1 MIKVMIVDDHPV
13 VRDGLEAMLESVRG
27 FSACASFGDGESA
40 VAAIAKIKPDLVV
53 LDIRLPGMDGFATLE
68 KMRRR
73 VPGVKALLLA
83 GMPLG
88 EELERARKMGAS
100 GYLPKNVV
108 HTRLLAAM
116 QAAVDGGPFQE
127 EELPKVPNML
137 TAREMTVLKYLAM
150 GKTRDEIGIILGVSA
165 ETVKTHS
172 KSIQVKL
179 DAPNTA
185 GAVSRA
191 YELGILRP

>member
-27 FSACASFGDGESA
+27 FSVCASFGDGESA
-40 VAAIAKIKPDLVV
+40 VSAVAKVKPDLVV

-88 EELERARKMGAS
+88 EELERARKMG
-100 GYLPKNVV
+100 
-108 HTRLLAAM
+108 
-116 QAAVDGGPFQE
+116 
-127 EELPKVPNML
+127 
-137 TAREMTVLKYLAM
+137 
-150 GKTRDEIGIILGVSA
+150 
-165 ETVKTHS
+165 
-172 KSIQVKL
+172 
-179 DAPNTA
+179 
-185 GAVSRA
+185 
-191 YELGILRP
+191 LR

>member
-13 VRDGLEAMLESVRG
+13 VRDGLEAMLESARG
-27 FSACASFGDGESA
+27 FSVSGSFGDGESA
-40 VAAIAKIKPDLVV
+40 VAAVAKARPDVVV
-53 LDIRLPGMDGFATLE
+53 LDIRLPGIDGFATLE
-68 KMRRR
+68 KMRRF
-73 VPGVKALLLA
+73 VPGQSALFLA
-83 GMPLG
+83 GMPLR
-88 EELERARKMGAS
+88 EELDRARKMGAS

-108 HTRLLAAM
+108 HTRLLAAVR
-116 QAAVDGGPFQE
+116 AAAEGGPFQE
-127 EELPKVPNML
+127 ETLPEVPSML
-137 TAREMTVLKYLAM
+137 TAREMTVLKYLAL
-150 GKTRDEIGIILGVSA
+150 GKTRDEVGMILGVGA
-165 ETVKTHS
+165 ETVKSHA

>member
-13 VRDGLEAMLESVRG
+13 VRDGLEAMLESVKG
-27 FSACASFGDGESA
+27 FSVCASFGDGESA
-40 VAAIAKIKPDLVV
+40 ASAIAKIQPDLVI
-53 LDIRLPGMDGFATLE
+53 LDIRLPGMDGFATLK
-68 KMRRR
+68 KMRRYI
-73 VPGVKALLLA
+73 PDVKALLLA

-88 EELERARKMGAS
+88 EELERARRMGAA

-108 HTRLLAAM
+108 HTRLLQAM
-116 QAAVDGGPFQE
+116 RAAVEGGPFQE

-150 GKTRDEIGIILGVSA
+150 GKTREEIAIILGVAA

-185 GAVSRA
+185 GAVSRG

>member
-27 FSACASFGDGESA
+27 FAVCASFGDGESA
-40 VAAIAKIKPDLVV
+40 VAAVAKAQPDLVV

-73 VPGVKALLLA
+73 LPDVKVLLLA

-88 EELERARKMGAS
+88 EELERARQAGAA
-100 GYLPKNVV
+100 GYLPKNVA

-116 QAAVDGGPFQE
+116 RAAVEGGPFQE

-150 GKTRDEIGIILGVSA
+150 GKTREEVGIILGVSA

-179 DAPNTA
+179 DAPNTV

>member
-1 MIKVMIVDDHPV
+1 MINVMIVDDHPV
-13 VRDGLEAMLESVRG
+13 VRDGLEAMLESARG

-40 VAAIAKIKPDLVV
+40 AQAVAKVKPDVVV

-68 KMRRR
+68 KMRRHI
-73 VPGVKALLLA
+73 PDVKVLLLA
-83 GMPLG
+83 GMPLK
-88 EELERARKMGAS
+88 EELERAREMGAA

-108 HTRLLAAM
+108 HTRLLDAIRAA
-116 QAAVDGGPFQE
+116 AAGGEFQE
-127 EELPKVPNML
+127 ESLPEVPSML
-137 TAREMTVLKYLAM
+137 TAREMTVPKYLAI
-150 GKTRDEIGIILGVSA
+150 GKTREEVGIILGVSP
-165 ETVKTHS
+165 ETVKSHS

-185 GAVSRA
+185 SAVNRA

>member
-1 MIKVMIVDDHPV
+1 MIRVMIVDDHPV
-13 VRDGLEAMLESVRG
+13 VREGLEAMLESVRG
-27 FSACASFGDGESA
+27 FSVCASCGDGESA
-40 VAAIAKIKPDLVV
+40 VAAVAKAKPDLVI

-68 KMRRR
+68 KMRRLI
-73 VPGVKALLLA
+73 PGVKALLLA

-88 EELERARKMGAS
+88 EELERARNMGAS

-108 HTRLLAAM
+108 HTRLLEAM
-116 QAAVDGGPFQE
+116 RAIVDGGPFQE
-127 EELPKVPNML
+127 EDLPKVPNML
-137 TAREMTVLKYLAM
+137 TARELTVLKYLAL
-150 GKTRDEIGIILGVSA
+150 GKTREEVGIILGVSA
-165 ETVKTHS
+165 QTVKSHS

-179 DAPNTA
+179 DAPNTT

>member
-1 MIKVMIVDDHPV
+1 MIMVLIVDDHPV
-13 VRDGLEAMLESVRG
+13 VRDGLEAMLESVKG
-27 FSACASFGDGESA
+27 YSVCGSFGDGESA
-40 VAAIAKIKPDLVV
+40 VAAIARVKPDLVV

-68 KMRRR
+68 KMRRHL
-73 VPGVKALLLA
+73 PEVKALLLA

-88 EELERARKMGAS
+88 EELERARNMGAA
-100 GYLPKNVV
+100 GYLPKNVI

-116 QAAVDGGPFQE
+116 REAVDGGPFQE

-150 GKTRDEIGIILGVSA
+150 GKTRDEVGIILGVST

-179 DAPNTA
+179 DAPNTT

>member
-1 MIKVMIVDDHPV
+1 MIRVMIVDDHPV
-13 VRDGLEAMLESVRG
+13 VRDGLEAMLESARG
-27 FSACASFGDGESA
+27 FVVCASFGDGESA
-40 VAAIAKIKPDLVV
+40 AAAIAKVKPDVVV

-68 KMRRR
+68 KMRRHIPDVR
-73 VPGVKALLLA
+73 AIFLA

-88 EELERARKMGAS
+88 GELDRARGMGAC
-100 GYLPKNVV
+100 GYLPKNIV
-108 HTRLLAAM
+108 HTRLLEAM
-116 QAAVDGGPFQE
+116 RSAVDGGPFQE
-127 EELPKVPNML
+127 EELPKVPSML
-137 TAREMTVLKYLAM
+137 TAKEMSVLKYLAM
-150 GKTRDEIGIILGVSA
+150 GKTREEVGIILGVST

-179 DAPNTA
+179 DAPNTT

>member
-1 MIKVMIVDDHPV
+1 
-13 VRDGLEAMLESVRG
+13 
-27 FSACASFGDGESA
+27 
-40 VAAIAKIKPDLVV
+40 
-53 LDIRLPGMDGFATLE
+53 
-68 KMRRR
+68 
-73 VPGVKALLLA
+73 
-83 GMPLG
+83 
-88 EELERARKMGAS
+88 MGPYDQPS
-100 GYLPKNVV
+100 I

-116 QAAVDGGPFQE
+116 RAAVDDGPFQE

-150 GKTRDEIGIILGVSA
+150 GKTRDEVGIILGVSA

-179 DAPNTA
+179 DAPNTV

>member
-27 FSACASFGDGESA
+27 FSVCASFGDGESA
-40 VAAIAKIKPDLVV
+40 VAAVAKAQPDLVV

-88 EELERARKMGAS
+88 EELERARKMGAA

-116 QAAVDGGPFQE
+116 RAAVEGGPFQE

-137 TAREMTVLKYLAM
+137 TAREMTVLKYLA
-150 GKTRDEIGIILGVSA
+150 IILGVSA

-179 DAPNTA
+179 DAPNTV

>member
-13 VRDGLEAMLESVRG
+13 VREGFEAMLESARG
-27 FSACASFGDGESA
+27 YSVCASYGDGESA
-40 VAAIAKIKPDLVV
+40 VSSVVKANPDVVV

-68 KMRRR
+68 KMRRHIPGIR
-73 VPGVKALLLA
+73 VLFLA

-88 EELERARKMGAS
+88 EELQRAKDMKAG
-100 GYLPKNVV
+100 GYLPKNIPHV
-108 HTRLLAAM
+108 RLLSALRNVA
-116 QAAVDGGPFQE
+116 DGGPFE
-127 EELPKVPNML
+127 EEDLPAVPNML
-137 TAREMTVLKYLAM
+137 TAREMCVLKYLAL
-150 GKTRDEIGIILGVSA
+150 GKTRDEIGIILGVSR

-179 DAPNTA
+179 DSPNAT

>member
-27 FSACASFGDGESA
+27 FAVCASFGDGESA
-40 VAAIAKIKPDLVV
+40 VAAVAKAQPDLVV

-73 VPGVKALLLA
+73 LPDVKVLLLA

-88 EELERARKMGAS
+88 EELERARQAGAA
-100 GYLPKNVV
+100 GYLPQNVV

-116 QAAVDGGPFQE
+116 RAAVEGGPFQE

-150 GKTRDEIGIILGVSA
+150 GKTRDEVGIILGVSA

-179 DAPNTA
+179 DAPNTV